1 MSSHHLTASRL
12 TVAAALLAVLAGCS
26 PGDAGRSPRTTGGSA
41 PADSG
46 QAAAPSAG
54 SPLWVDPDSP
64 AARQVRAYE
73 AAGRTGDA
81 RALRRIAERPA
92 AVWPSGGDPV
102 PDVTRAVRGP
112 RPTGAR

>member
-26 PGDAGRSPRTTGGSA
+26 PGTPAGPRARPAAA
-41 PADSG
+41 PLADSG

-102 PDVTRAVRGP
+102 PDVTRAVRA